1 MTTFAAQ
8 PEAERRLAEL
18 EARTRNAWST
28 YREDLRDLTRA
39 AYHDAEA
46 AAWDQLQAILG
57 ELESE
62 RATLV
67 PSPPTT

>member
-18 EARTRNAWST
+18 EARTRSAWST
-28 YREDLRDLTRA
+28 YREDLRDLTSA
-39 AYHDAEA
+39 AYDDAEA
-46 AAWDQLQAILG
+46 AAWDQLQAILR

-62 RATLV
+62 RVTLV
-67 PSPPTT
+67 PAPPST